1 MDRATFIKVMT
12 AGAGSFLFSV
22 QVFAKLLVP
31 FDHLKVSDLEK
42 ERADDAVDVYR
53 KGKVIK

>member
-53 KGKVIK
+53 KGR